1 MELKVFLNFFLCV
14 SLVDSYEWLKAEARH
29 RSINNE
35 ETPIDLLFA
44 SGLSKMVATS
54 LTYPHEVIRSR
65 MMDFRGPSGQQQ
77 QGIRETFRRVVQ
89 NEGYAALYT
98 GIHVS
103 LVRVVPNCCITFMTY
118 EMILRWTKRQL
129 GRGNSSNSTE

>member
-1 MELKVFLNFFLCV
+1 M
-14 SLVDSYEWLKAEARH
+14 
-29 RSINNE
+29 
-35 ETPIDLLFA
+35 DLLFA
-44 SGLSKMVATS
+44 SGLSKMIATS

-65 MMDFRGPSGQQQ
+65 MMDFRSSSGAKR
-77 QGIRETFRRVVQ
+77 QGLRDTFWRVVQ

-118 EMILRWTKRQL
+118 EMILRWAKRQL
-129 GRGNSSNSTE
+129 AQTDSSNNA